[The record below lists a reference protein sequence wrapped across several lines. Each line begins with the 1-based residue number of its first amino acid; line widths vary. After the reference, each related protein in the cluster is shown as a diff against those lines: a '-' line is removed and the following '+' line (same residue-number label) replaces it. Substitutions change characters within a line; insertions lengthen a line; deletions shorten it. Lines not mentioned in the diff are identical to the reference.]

1 MPLAITTGS
10 PRFMSAD
17 TQTGVKSSFPLRSR
31 SLKPPTPPALTGPC
45 VTSNLNFEWT
55 GPQNGARIHRL
66 PTESSHVDNPVPSD
80 SLAAPRRPH
89 APPLPALNVITLWR
103 ESSTLTAAIVIPA
116 YVFAIQST
124 LPTRL
129 SDHPFPVWNI

>member
-10 PRFMSAD
+10 PRFMSVD
-17 TQTGVKSSFPLRSR
+17 TQAGVKSSFPLRSR

-66 PTESSHVDNPVPSD
+66 PTESSHVDN
-80 SLAAPRRPH
+80 APQ
-89 APPLPALNVITLWR
+89 LPASWKST
-103 ESSTLTAAIVIPA
+103 SSLQNSSVL
-116 YVFAIQST
+116 YNGV
-124 LPTRL
+124 
-129 SDHPFPVWNI
+129 